1 MQNRF
6 IDFIVVDINIFLN
19 RGGLKLTKEKRERER
34 DHSHL
39 KHTTN

>member
-34 DHSHL
+34 EIIRI
-39 KHTTN
+39 